1 MLGKESNKSINTI
14 FPLTNERKTY
24 IIIFPYGS
32 AMVSTGVLRYDKRS
46 APDNRVK
53 MSKLK

>member
-1 MLGKESNKSINTI
+1 MYKHI
-14 FPLTNERKTY
+14 FPLDKKQKNIY
-24 IIIFPYGS
+24 NNIPYGA

-53 MSKLK
+53 MSKL